1 MSRMTNRIKGLVV
14 TLKDDIRIDDLEPL
28 IRAISLFTDVIYVEP
43 VIGNN
48 DDRMNRQRV
57 RIELETKLLKDLNDD

>member
-1 MSRMTNRIKGLVV
+1 M
-14 TLKDDIRIDDLEPL
+14 KDDIRIDDLEPL